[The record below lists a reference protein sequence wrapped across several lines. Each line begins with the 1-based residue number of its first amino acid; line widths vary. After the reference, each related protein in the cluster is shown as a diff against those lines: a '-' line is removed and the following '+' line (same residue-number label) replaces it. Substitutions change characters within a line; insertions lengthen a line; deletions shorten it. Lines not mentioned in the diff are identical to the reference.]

1 MATYL
6 GPFWLAPSQ
15 EDFPV
20 HELKDAVG
28 DAVARTVEATLLQEV
43 RRDPVPLHIGIIMD
57 GNRRFA
63 KEMGEPAIKGHDYGR
78 DTLERVLDWCLE
90 LGVKHLTVYAFSTE
104 NFSRNPVEVKRL
116 MELFEENFLKM
127 STDERVHKNRINIR
141 AIGQIHRL
149 PRRVQEA
156 IRVAQDR
163 TAEYDSYYY
172 TIAVAYGGRQEIIDA
187 VRKIAEEVQAGRL
200 KLKDIDESIISKH
213 LYTQHLPDPDL
224 ILRTSG
230 EERISNFLLWQMAYS
245 ELYFTDVFWPG
256 FRRLDFL
263 RAIRTYQMRQ
273 RRHGR

>member
-1 MATYL
+1 M
-6 GPFWLAPSQ
+6 
-15 EDFPV
+15 
-20 HELKDAVG
+20 HELKDRVG

-43 RRDPVPLHIGIIMD
+43 RRERIPAHIGIIMD

-63 KEMGEPAIKGHDYGR
+63 EALGEPAVKGHEYGR
-78 DTLERVLDWCLE
+78 DTLENVLDWCLE

-127 STDERVHKNRINIR
+127 AEDERVHKNRINVR
-141 AIGQIHRL
+141 AIGQLDKL
-149 PRRVQEA
+149 PRRVRDA
-156 IRVAQDR
+156 IRVAEER
-163 TAEYDSYYY
+163 TRGYDAYFY
-172 TIAVAYGGRQEIIDA
+172 TIAVAYGGRQEILDA
-187 VRKIAEEVQAGRL
+187 VRAIAEDVKAGRL
-200 KLKDIDESIISKH
+200 RPRDIDEALLSKH

-256 FRRLDFL
+256 FTSS
-263 RAIRTYQMRQ
+263 AMARTASRISCRPPYATAMV
-273 RRHGR
+273 